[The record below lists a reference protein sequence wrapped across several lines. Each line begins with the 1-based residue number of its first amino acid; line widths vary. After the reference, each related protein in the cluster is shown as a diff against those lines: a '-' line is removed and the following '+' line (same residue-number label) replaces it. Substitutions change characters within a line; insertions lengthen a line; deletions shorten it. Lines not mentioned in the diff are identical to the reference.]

1 VSSQQGQKHLRFNEQ
16 MDDVKMRAVERDFIQ
31 ERLHT
36 ITSILMASMVLTI
49 SLIVLCYALFVI
61 SKRQE
66 MMLETL
72 LRQSGERQDTSVL
85 SNPETR
91 SQAGRIQDGSGK

>member
-1 VSSQQGQKHLRFNEQ
+1 LPSNEQ
-16 MDDVKMRAVERDFIQ
+16 MGNVMSVESDLNQDVS
-31 ERLHT
+31 HT
-36 ITSILMASMVLTI
+36 IMLSLMVLLVMLG
-49 SLIVLCYALFVI
+49 LITVLCSVLLVI

-85 SNPETR
+85 INPETR
-91 SQAGRIQDGSGK
+91 SQAGSYRNGSGK

>member
-1 VSSQQGQKHLRFNEQ
+1 
-16 MDDVKMRAVERDFIQ
+16 MDDVKLAACGCSRDVS
-31 ERLHT
+31 RT
-36 ITSILMASMVLTI
+36 IMLIPILLLALMI
-49 SLIVLCYALFVI
+49 LIIALYYALLVI

-85 SNPETR
+85 INPETR
-91 SQAGRIQDGSGK
+91 SQAGRIQHGSGR

>member
-1 VSSQQGQKHLRFNEQ
+1 
-16 MDDVKMRAVERDFIQ
+16 
-31 ERLHT
+31 
-36 ITSILMASMVLTI
+36 
-49 SLIVLCYALFVI
+49 VLCSALLAI

-85 SNPETR
+85 INPETR
-91 SQAGRIQDGSGK
+91 YQVGSYPNGSERSQAR

>member
-1 VSSQQGQKHLRFNEQ
+1 MTTLTQTVSL
-16 MDDVKMRAVERDFIQ
+16 VLIILITVE
-31 ERLHT
+31 
-36 ITSILMASMVLTI
+36 SS
-49 SLIVLCYALFVI
+49 ALLVI

-85 SNPETR
+85 INPETR
-91 SQAGRIQDGSGK
+91 SQVGSYRNGSGN

>member
-1 VSSQQGQKHLRFNEQ
+1 VSSQQGPKHLHSNEQ
-16 MDDVKMRAVERDFIQ
+16 MDGVKLAACGFSQDVLRSITLIQ
-31 ERLHT
+31 
-36 ITSILMASMVLTI
+36 MALLAFLLLTT
-49 SLIVLCYALFVI
+49 VLCSALLAI

-85 SNPETR
+85 INPETR
-91 SQAGRIQDGSGK
+91 SQAGRIRDGSGK

>member
-1 VSSQQGQKHLRFNEQ
+1 VSSQQGPKPLHSNEQ
-16 MDDVKMRAVERDFIQ
+16 MDDAKLAACGFSQDVLRSTTLIQ
-31 ERLHT
+31 
-36 ITSILMASMVLTI
+36 MALLAFLLLTT
-49 SLIVLCYALFVI
+49 VLCSALLAI

-85 SNPETR
+85 INPETR
-91 SQAGRIQDGSGK
+91 SQAGRIRDGSGK

>member
-1 VSSQQGQKHLRFNEQ
+1 
-16 MDDVKMRAVERDFIQ
+16 MDDVKTAVRDLSQ
-31 ERLHT
+31 DALHT
-36 ITSILMASMVLTI
+36 ITPILMGLLVLTI
-49 SLIVLCYALFVI
+49 LLTVLCSALLAI

-72 LRQSGERQDTSVL
+72 LRQSGERQDTLVL

-91 SQAGRIQDGSGK
+91 SQVGRHQNGSERSQAR

>member
-1 VSSQQGQKHLRFNEQ
+1 VSSQQGPKHLHSNEQ
-16 MDDVKMRAVERDFIQ
+16 MDGVKLAGCDCNQDE
-31 ERLHT
+31 LHT
-36 ITSILMASMVLTI
+36 ITSILMALLVPTILLTAM
-49 SLIVLCYALFVI
+49 CYALLVI

-85 SNPETR
+85 INPETR
-91 SQAGRIQDGSGK
+91 SQAGRIQGGSGK

>member
-1 VSSQQGQKHLRFNEQ
+1 VKRQGGLRSKDP
-16 MDDVKMRAVERDFIQ
+16 MDDATNAACGFSPHVLRSTT
-31 ERLHT
+31 L
-36 ITSILMASMVLTI
+36 ILMVLLVSTI
-49 SLIVLCYALFVI
+49 LLTVLCSALLAI

-66 MMLETL
+66 AMLELL

-91 SQAGRIQDGSGK
+91 SQVGSYRSGSERSQAR